1 MGLINEK
8 SRNIEKVILV
18 AVFTTFMGQIY
29 FTPFGTEF
37 RLTFAVVVLNIL
49 ILTFKEINPISTI
62 NLVGILMFLVRSSVF
77 VFNQNGTFF
86 EAFMIYY
93 PVVFFYIF
101 YSIFFV
107 LLDVRSFLK
116 NPLALFLSIWICDSI
131 PNIIEVIIRQEWQNA
146 NFEQVIY
153 TIIIIGLFRT
163 IFTTIMIYISGYYL
177 QHVKD
182 RQNHQKFVE
191 KIVLMSSLKTELFFL
206 RKSKN
211 DIEDA
216 MRRSFE
222 IYERIENSEEKTA
235 ILSVAK
241 DIHEIKKD
249 YTRVIA
255 GIEKSIEETSNFQMQ
270 FFEILSIVVE
280 TNKKLA
286 DAKGKK
292 IAFQTNKFY
301 NFKTSEYFTL
311 ISILNN
317 LVVNAIEAIDRTG
330 LISIYENVQDDFVF
344 ISVYDDGVGIEELD
358 LNLIF
363 EPGFSTKYNE
373 VNGIM
378 SSGIGLTHAKYL
390 IEEILNGKLT
400 VESQKEVSTNFNIM
414 IPRHRLV
421 NDREDTETLLK

>member
-8 SRNIEKVILV
+8 SRNIEKLILV

-222 IYERIENSEEKTA
+222 IYERIEDSDEKTA

-286 DAKGKK
+286 EAKGKK

-400 VESQKEVSTNFNIM
+400 VESQKGVSTNFNIM

>member
-1 MGLINEK
+1 MINQK
-8 SRNIEKVILV
+8 SRNNEKLVLV

-49 ILTFKEINPISTI
+49 ILTFKEINPLSTI
-62 NLVGILMFLVRSSVF
+62 NLVGVLMFLVRSSVF
-77 VFNQNGTFF
+77 VFNQNGTFL
-86 EAFMIYY
+86 EAFQIYY
-93 PVVFFYIF
+93 PVVFFYVF

-131 PNIIEVIIRQEWQNA
+131 PNIIEVVIRQEWQNA

-153 TIIIIGLFRT
+153 TIIMIGLFRT

-177 QHVKD
+177 QHMKD

-222 IYERIENSEEKTA
+222 IYERIDNSDEKTA

-255 GIEKSIEETSNFQMQ
+255 GIEKSIEETSSFQMH
-270 FFEILSIVVE
+270 FFEILNIVIE
-280 TNKKLA
+280 TNRKLA
-286 DAKGKK
+286 ESKGKK
-292 IAFQTNKFY
+292 IDFQINRFY

-311 ISILNN
+311 ISVLNN
-317 LVVNAIEAIDRTG
+317 LVVNAIEAIERTG
-330 LISIYENVQDDFVF
+330 LISIYENLQDDFIF
-344 ISVYDDGVGIEELD
+344 MSVYDEGVGIEEVD

-373 VNGIM
+373 INGIM

-400 VESQKEVSTNFNIM
+400 VESQKGVSTNFNIRM
-414 IPRHRLV
+414 PRVRLV
-421 NDREDTETLLK
+421 NDREDTEIHE

>member
-1 MGLINEK
+1 MINQN
-8 SRNIEKVILV
+8 SRQIEKTILV

-29 FTPFGTEF
+29 FAPFGTEF

-49 ILTFKEINPISTI
+49 MLTFKEIKPLPTI
-62 NLVGILMFLVRSSVF
+62 NLVGLLMFFVRSSVF
-77 VFNQNGTFF
+77 VFNQNGTYL
-86 EAFMIYY
+86 EAFQIYY

-116 NPLALFLSIWICDSI
+116 NPLILFLSIWICDSI
-131 PNIIEVIIRQEWQNA
+131 PNIIEVIVRREWQSA
-146 NFEQVIY
+146 NFEHVIY

-163 IFTTIMIYISGYYL
+163 IFTTILIYISNYYL
-177 QHVKD
+177 QHIKE

-222 IYERIENSEEKTA
+222 IYEKIQDGEEKTA
-235 ILSVAK
+235 ILTVAK

-255 GIEKSIEETSNFQMQ
+255 GIEKSIEETSSFQMS
-270 FFEILSIVVE
+270 FFEILSIVTE
-280 TNKKLA
+280 TNQKLA
-286 DAKGKK
+286 ESKGKK
-292 IAFQTNKFY
+292 IKFEISKFY
-301 NFKTSEYFTL
+301 NFKTNEYFAL
-311 ISILNN
+311 ISVLNN
-317 LVVNAIEAIDRTG
+317 LVVNAIEAIEHTG
-330 LISIYENVQDDFVF
+330 LISIYENLKDELIF
-344 ISVYDDGVGIEELD
+344 ISVYDDGIGIEEMD

-363 EPGFSTKYNE
+363 EPGYSTKYNE
-373 VNGIM
+373 INGIM
-378 SSGIGLTHAKYL
+378 SSGIGLTHVKYL
-390 IEEILNGKLT
+390 VEDILEGKLV
-400 VESQKEVSTNFNIM
+400 VESQKGISTKFDIVIPKICLVSE
-414 IPRHRLV
+414 
-421 NDREDTETLLK
+421 REDTENQQ